1 MEGRGRSQGKRLI
14 FLVQAGYSRWTQS
27 PLQRKENTPKAKSW
41 NIALQRAERVPRAN
55 APQCALIIS
64 TAFHIQS
71 PSDPLGPSISPAS
84 EGPDAISR
92 QQRACLYAQRA
103 QPRYSDYLP
112 LFQRGSAPVSMTTW
126 IPFCS
131 VGLDIQSVARE
142 GCRGATQ
149 QMHSSQQDA
158 LLLLSTAWKLVRQR
172 RRWWWESPWVV
183 FFLLFSSRLGLS
195 FFFSLWQPVP
205 PVSLATPPVVTYFS
219 LL

>member
-1 MEGRGRSQGKRLI
+1 MEGSVDRWKKKKKKRSMGC
-14 FLVQAGYSRWTQS
+14 
-27 PLQRKENTPKAKSW
+27 EN
-41 NIALQRAERVPRAN
+41 
-55 APQCALIIS
+55 
-64 TAFHIQS
+64 
-71 PSDPLGPSISPAS
+71 SPAS

-158 LLLLSTAWKLVRQR
+158 LLLLDLIYLGSAPTA
-172 RRWWWESPWVV
+172 
-183 FFLLFSSRLGLS
+183 
-195 FFFSLWQPVP
+195 
-205 PVSLATPPVVTYFS
+205 VS
-219 LL
+219 